1 MGKCT
6 TEQSWLRYTWTFEN
20 ILNGLPGPGTPA
32 FAALARD
39 LRAYGMSP
47 SGITLDSPS
56 SSLADVSWRI
66 TLLEG
71 ERAVLRICYGFF
83 EIAINYLS
91 DGDDKA
97 FDEIL
102 TVVTRSLAMLDPDS
116 EKGRAKIF
124 MGAHITLSA
133 SDPETFLQRHLMVIG
148 ENSLSPDSFYYKLVS
163 PGSTQAESM
172 RIGVTRSLAFDNALY
187 VELTAD
193 YNTHVAA
200 DQVGERF
207 EADAKNIF
215 ALLGLEPRSKGKVD

>member
-1 MGKCT
+1 MEECT

-39 LRAYGMSP
+39 LRSYGLSP
-47 SGITLDSPS
+47 AGITFDTPG

-71 ERAVLRICYGFF
+71 ERALLRICYGFF

-102 TVVTRSLAMLDPDS
+102 AIVTRALVMLDPDS
-116 EKGRAKIF
+116 EKGRGKIF
-124 MGAHITLSA
+124 MGAHLTLSA
-133 SDPETFLQRHLMVIG
+133 SDPETFLGRHLMVSDQ
-148 ENSLSPDSFYYKLVS
+148 NSLSPDSFYYKLVS
-163 PGSTQAESM
+163 TGSSQKESM

-187 VELTAD
+187 VELTGD
-193 YNTHVAA
+193 YNAEVASN
-200 DQVGERF
+200 QVGDRF